1 MEQAQEMMDNAT
13 TERRRDRHSPL
24 YVRTGSGLIGGAPH
38 ARTPKEI
45 DIEIARLEYGES
57 SYPAYAKLATLYTI
71 KNQMKKQEP
80 EMQSRT
86 YEQAYSAAPAEIP
99 VEVGRYG
106 DSEFL
111 REIEGRNEEQV
122 WGIMDDLMDTLQVA
136 NPRVY
141 NGVMR
146 KIRAL

>member
-1 MEQAQEMMDNAT
+1 MLD
-13 TERRRDRHSPL
+13 
-24 YVRTGSGLIGGAPH
+24 
-38 ARTPKEI
+38 PKEI

-71 KNQMKKQEP
+71 KNQMSRAEAKQQEP
-80 EMQSRT
+80 R
-86 YEQAYSAAPAEIP
+86 QAYSLAAAPESTSTD
-99 VEVGRYG
+99 RYG

-111 REIEGRNEEQV
+111 REIEGRDQESV
-122 WGIMDDLMDTLQVA
+122 FAIIDDLIDTLRVT

-141 NGVMR
+141 NGVLR

>member
-1 MEQAQEMMDNAT
+1 MLD
-13 TERRRDRHSPL
+13 
-24 YVRTGSGLIGGAPH
+24 
-38 ARTPKEI
+38 PKEI

-71 KNQMKKQEP
+71 KNQMNRTEQKQPEP
-80 EMQSRT
+80 V
-86 YEQAYSAAPAEIP
+86 QAYSLAASEPAYT
-99 VEVGRYG
+99 GRYG
-106 DSEFL
+106 DSDFL
-111 REIEGRNEEQV
+111 REIDGRDQEDV
-122 WGIMDDLMDTLQVA
+122 FRIMDDLMDTLQVA

>member
-1 MEQAQEMMDNAT
+1 MLD
-13 TERRRDRHSPL
+13 
-24 YVRTGSGLIGGAPH
+24 
-38 ARTPKEI
+38 PKEI

-57 SYPAYAKLATLYTI
+57 SYPAYQKLANLYTI
-71 KNQMKKQEP
+71 RNQMRQAEQP
-80 EMQSRT
+80 QQSPM
-86 YEQAYSAAPAEIP
+86 QAYSFSAAPDPINT
-99 VEVGRYG
+99 GRYG

-111 REIEGRNEEQV
+111 LEIEGRDQEGV
-122 WGIMDDLMDTLQVA
+122 FHIIDDLMDTLQVA

>member
-1 MEQAQEMMDNAT
+1 MLD
-13 TERRRDRHSPL
+13 
-24 YVRTGSGLIGGAPH
+24 
-38 ARTPKEI
+38 PKEI

-57 SYPAYAKLATLYTI
+57 SYPAYQKLANLYTI
-71 KNQMKKQEP
+71 RNQMKKSEQP
-80 EMQSRT
+80 QQPSV
-86 YEQAYSAAPAEIP
+86 QAYSLAAAPESTYT
-99 VEVGRYG
+99 GRYG

-111 REIEGRNEEQV
+111 REIEGRDQEDV
-122 WGIMDDLMDTLQVA
+122 FHIMDDLMDTLQVA

>member
-1 MEQAQEMMDNAT
+1 MLD
-13 TERRRDRHSPL
+13 
-24 YVRTGSGLIGGAPH
+24 
-38 ARTPKEI
+38 PKEI

-57 SYPAYAKLATLYTI
+57 SYPAYQKLANLYTI
-71 KNQMKKQEP
+71 RNQMRQSEQIQQEP
-80 EMQSRT
+80 IPT
-86 YEQAYSAAPAEIP
+86 YSLAAAPESTSTD
-99 VEVGRYG
+99 RYG

-111 REIEGRNEEQV
+111 REIEGRDQEDV
-122 WGIMDDLMDTLQVA
+122 FRIMDDLMDTLQVA

>member
-1 MEQAQEMMDNAT
+1 MLD
-13 TERRRDRHSPL
+13 
-24 YVRTGSGLIGGAPH
+24 
-38 ARTPKEI
+38 PKEI

-71 KNQMKKQEP
+71 KNQMNQIHQRTEEP
-80 EMQSRT
+80 M
-86 YEQAYSAAPAEIP
+86 QAYSLAVAPEPAHI
-99 VEVGRYG
+99 GRYG

-111 REIEGRNEEQV
+111 QEIEGRSEE
-122 WGIMDDLMDTLQVA
+122 GIFRIMDDLMDTLQVA

-146 KIRAL
+146 KIRSL

>member
-1 MEQAQEMMDNAT
+1 MLD
-13 TERRRDRHSPL
+13 
-24 YVRTGSGLIGGAPH
+24 
-38 ARTPKEI
+38 PKEI

-71 KNQMKKQEP
+71 KNQMIRTEQKQPEP
-80 EMQSRT
+80 VQT
-86 YEQAYSAAPAEIP
+86 YSLAAAPEP
-99 VEVGRYG
+99 TGRYG

-111 REIEGRNEEQV
+111 REIEGRDMEDVLQV
-122 WGIMDDLMDTLQVA
+122 MDDLMDTLQVA

>member
-1 MEQAQEMMDNAT
+1 MLD
-13 TERRRDRHSPL
+13 
-24 YVRTGSGLIGGAPH
+24 
-38 ARTPKEI
+38 PKEI

-71 KNQMKKQEP
+71 KNQMQKQEP
-80 EMQSRT
+80 EMQNRT
-86 YEQAYSAAPAEIP
+86 YEQAYSAASAEIP

-106 DSEFL
+106 DSDFL
-111 REIEGRNEEQV
+111 REIEGRDQEDV
-122 WGIMDDLMDTLQVA
+122 FRIMDDLMDTLQVA

-146 KIRAL
+146 KIRSL

>member
-1 MEQAQEMMDNAT
+1 MLD
-13 TERRRDRHSPL
+13 
-24 YVRTGSGLIGGAPH
+24 
-38 ARTPKEI
+38 PKEI
-45 DIEIARLEYGES
+45 DLEIARLEYGES

-71 KNQMKKQEP
+71 KNQMNRAEGKQQEP
-80 EMQSRT
+80 I
-86 YEQAYSAAPAEIP
+86 QAYSMESAPEYT
-99 VEVGRYG
+99 VRYE

-111 REIEGRNEEQV
+111 REIDGKDQEEV
-122 WGIMDDLMDTLQVA
+122 FHIMDDLMDTLRVA

>member
-1 MEQAQEMMDNAT
+1 MLDPT
-13 TERRRDRHSPL
+13 
-24 YVRTGSGLIGGAPH
+24 
-38 ARTPKEI
+38 EI

-57 SYPAYAKLATLYTI
+57 SYPAYQKLANLYTI
-71 KNQMKKQEP
+71 RNQMKQSEQRQQEP
-80 EMQSRT
+80 TPT
-86 YEQAYSAAPAEIP
+86 YSLAAAPEPAYT
-99 VEVGRYG
+99 VRYG

-111 REIEGRNEEQV
+111 REIEGRDQEDV
-122 WGIMDDLMDTLQVA
+122 FHIMDDLMDTLQVA

>member
-1 MEQAQEMMDNAT
+1 MLD
-13 TERRRDRHSPL
+13 
-24 YVRTGSGLIGGAPH
+24 
-38 ARTPKEI
+38 PKEI

-57 SYPAYAKLATLYTI
+57 SYPAYQKLANLYTI
-71 KNQMKKQEP
+71 RNQMRQSEQRQQEP
-80 EMQSRT
+80 IST
-86 YEQAYSAAPAEIP
+86 YSLAVAPEPAYT
-99 VEVGRYG
+99 GRYG

-111 REIEGRNEEQV
+111 REIEGRDQEDV
-122 WGIMDDLMDTLQVA
+122 FHIMDDLMDTLQVA

>member
-1 MEQAQEMMDNAT
+1 MLD
-13 TERRRDRHSPL
+13 
-24 YVRTGSGLIGGAPH
+24 
-38 ARTPKEI
+38 PKEI

-71 KNQMKKQEP
+71 KNQMNRAEEKQQEP
-80 EMQSRT
+80 R
-86 YEQAYSAAPAEIP
+86 QAYSLAAAPEPAYT
-99 VEVGRYG
+99 GRYG

-111 REIEGRNEEQV
+111 REIDGRDQEEV
-122 WGIMDDLMDTLQVA
+122 FHIMDDLMDTLQVA

>member
-1 MEQAQEMMDNAT
+1 MLD
-13 TERRRDRHSPL
+13 
-24 YVRTGSGLIGGAPH
+24 
-38 ARTPKEI
+38 PKEI

-71 KNQMKKQEP
+71 KNQMNKQIP
-80 EMQSRT
+80 ENRS
-86 YEQAYSAAPAEIP
+86 YEQAYSAAPAEMSAKS
-99 VEVGRYG
+99 YG

-111 REIEGRNEEQV
+111 REVEGKDQEQV

>member
-1 MEQAQEMMDNAT
+1 MLD
-13 TERRRDRHSPL
+13 
-24 YVRTGSGLIGGAPH
+24 
-38 ARTPKEI
+38 PKEI

-71 KNQMKKQEP
+71 RNQMN
-80 EMQSRT
+80 RT
-86 YEQAYSAAPAEIP
+86 DESPHYETSYSFTPAPTSSS
-99 VEVGRYG
+99 VDDYG

-111 REIEGRNEEQV
+111 QSLYGKNEADA
-122 WGIMDDLMDTLQVA
+122 WAIMDDLMDTLQVA

>member
-1 MEQAQEMMDNAT
+1 MLD
-13 TERRRDRHSPL
+13 
-24 YVRTGSGLIGGAPH
+24 
-38 ARTPKEI
+38 PKEI

-71 KNQMKKQEP
+71 KNQMSRAEAKQQEP
-80 EMQSRT
+80 R
-86 YEQAYSAAPAEIP
+86 QAYSLAAAPESASTD
-99 VEVGRYG
+99 RYG

-111 REIEGRNEEQV
+111 REIEGRDQEEV
-122 WGIMDDLMDTLQVA
+122 FHIMDDLMDTLQVA

>member
-1 MEQAQEMMDNAT
+1 MLD
-13 TERRRDRHSPL
+13 
-24 YVRTGSGLIGGAPH
+24 
-38 ARTPKEI
+38 PKEI
-45 DIEIARLEYGES
+45 DLEIARLEYGES

-71 KNQMKKQEP
+71 KNQMNRSEAKQQEP
-80 EMQSRT
+80 R
-86 YEQAYSAAPAEIP
+86 QAYSLAAAPESTSTD
-99 VEVGRYG
+99 RYG

-111 REIEGRNEEQV
+111 REIEGRDQEDV
-122 WGIMDDLMDTLQVA
+122 FRIMDDLMDTLQVA